1 MRTEFESEDIK
12 AIVTELLEMLKPLL
26 RGNAKSVKSETILDV
41 EELANYLKVDTSW
54 VYKQVSLRN
63 IPHFK
68 IGKYP
73 RFKKSEIDKW
83 INKKTIMPVP
93 PLKIANKCR

>member
-1 MRTEFESEDIK
+1 MRTEFEREDIR
-12 AIVTELLEMLKPLL
+12 AIAKELFEMLKPLL
-26 RGNAKSVKSETILDV
+26 GVNKNTTLEDKIYDVK
-41 EELANYLKVDTSW
+41 ELAEYLRVDTSW
-54 VYKQVSLRN
+54 VYNQVSLRN

-83 INKKTIMPVP
+83 INKKTFIPVP
-93 PLKIANKCR
+93 PLKIANK